1 MRRYSQCREPAVGT
15 RALSFSLGVSPPLST
30 LSALMEEYKVLR
42 AIGKGSFG
50 KVRVHAWAGACAGAS
65 AVAGAHCRVRRG
77 AASRGHR

>member
-1 MRRYSQCREPAVGT
+1 
-15 RALSFSLGVSPPLST
+15 
-30 LSALMEEYKVLR
+30 MEEYKVLR